1 MVETVLRCDFL
12 EPAQWLF
19 LSNNVPPL
27 VYYTHIPNLTISLL
41 LGIFV
46 LLQNPR
52 ALPNKILFGTVL
64 AFISWAFF
72 ALMFWA
78 TNRADIIMFA
88 WLIDILVEPLVH
100 IGVFYLLYTLIV
112 GKDLSFKI
120 KLLLAF
126 IYIPIPILLS
136 TSLTLSAFD
145 PISCLAA
152 EGPIALYYTYFV
164 EIFVTI
170 LLLGFLSREFY
181 ITKNN
186 SKRKQIL
193 YLGTGG
199 VLLLLAFSW
208 GNITGS
214 FTEDW
219 QLGQYGLLGMPL
231 FIGFLVYSI
240 VRFNLFN
247 IKIFATQA
255 LVFTSWFTLFALLFL
270 NNISSARIV
279 MGINLVIFG
288 VFGYQLIR
296 SVRREIEQRQQ
307 IEQLADKLAKANERL
322 KVLDKMKS
330 EFVSVASHQLRSP
343 LTSIRGYASMLLE
356 GSFGKIPQKGREA
369 IERIAES
376 SKYMAIS
383 VEDYLNVS
391 RIEAGNMKYEYS
403 TFNIKEEAEKI
414 VKELNPTAL
423 KRGLKLKAAS
433 TCKGT
438 CVVKADI
445 GKLRQVVQNV
455 VDNAMKY
462 TPKGSITLTT
472 HDDLKLKKVYITIKD
487 TGVGMSKDTI
497 EDLFNK
503 FTRAKNANEVNV
515 TGTGLGLF
523 VAKKMV
529 EDMGGKIWAESEG
542 EGKGS
547 QFIIEFP
554 LTK

>member
-1 MVETVLRCDFL
+1 MIETVLRCDFL
-12 EPAQWLF
+12 EPSQWLLF
-19 LSNNVPPL
+19 GANVPPL

-41 LGIFV
+41 LAIFV
-46 LLQNPR
+46 LLQSPR
-52 ALPNKILFGTVL
+52 ALPNRILFATVL
-64 AFISWAFF
+64 AFITWVFF

-100 IGVFYLLYTLIV
+100 IGILYLLYTLLT
-112 GKDLSFKI
+112 GKDLSIYKKLALFVLYLPI
-120 KLLLAF
+120 PLLL
-126 IYIPIPILLS
+126 PTP
-136 TSLTLSAFD
+136 LTLSAFD
-145 PISCLAA
+145 TISCLAI

-164 EIFVTI
+164 EIIVTLLLIVFLIKRFLLTTDAKKRREIFFLGIGGI
-170 LLLGFLSREFY
+170 LLLF
-181 ITKNN
+181 
-186 SKRKQIL
+186 
-193 YLGTGG
+193 
-199 VLLLLAFSW
+199 AFSW
-208 GNITGS
+208 GNIVGS

-240 VRFNLFN
+240 VRFSLFN

-255 LVFTSWFTLFALLFL
+255 LVITSWFTLFALLFV
-270 NNISSARIV
+270 NNIDSARIV
-279 MGINLVIFG
+279 IGVNLVIFG
-288 VFGYQLIR
+288 IFGYQLIR
-296 SVRREIEQRQQ
+296 SVRREIKQREQ
-307 IEQLADKLAKANERL
+307 IELLAKRLAKANERL
-322 KVLDKMKS
+322 KELDKMKS

-343 LTSIRGYASMLLE
+343 LTSIRGYASMILE
-356 GSFGKIPQKGREA
+356 GSFGKVPLKAREA

-403 TFNIKEEAEKI
+403 TFNIKEETEKI
-414 VKELNPTAL
+414 VKELHPTAL
-423 KRGLKLKAAS
+423 KRGLKLKATS

-438 CVVKADI
+438 CIVKADI

-462 TPKGSITLTT
+462 TPKGSITVTT
-472 HDDLKLKKVYITIKD
+472 HDDLKQKKVFVTIKD

-547 QFIIEFP
+547 EFIIEFP
-554 LTK
+554 LSA

>member
-1 MVETVLRCDFL
+1 MIETVLRCDFL
-12 EPAQWLF
+12 EPSQWLLF
-19 LSNNVPPL
+19 GANVPPL

-41 LGIFV
+41 LAIFV
-46 LLQNPR
+46 LLQSPR
-52 ALPNKILFGTVL
+52 ALPNRILFATVL
-64 AFISWAFF
+64 AFITWVFF

-100 IGVFYLLYTLIV
+100 IGILYLLYTLLT
-112 GKDLSFKI
+112 GKDLSIYK
-120 KLLLAF
+120 KLALFVL
-126 IYIPIPILLS
+126 YLPIPLLVP
-136 TSLTLSAFD
+136 TPLTLSAVD
-145 PISCLAA
+145 TISCLAI

-164 EIFVTI
+164 EIIVTLLLIVFLIKRFLLTTDAKKRREIFFLGIGGI
-170 LLLGFLSREFY
+170 LLLF
-181 ITKNN
+181 
-186 SKRKQIL
+186 
-193 YLGTGG
+193 
-199 VLLLLAFSW
+199 AFSW
-208 GNITGS
+208 GNIVGS

-240 VRFNLFN
+240 VRFSLFN

-255 LVFTSWFTLFALLFL
+255 LVITSWFTLFALLFV
-270 NNISSARIV
+270 NNIDSARIV
-279 MGINLVIFG
+279 IGVNLVIFG
-288 VFGYQLIR
+288 IFGYQLIR
-296 SVRREIEQRQQ
+296 SVRREIKQREQ
-307 IEQLADKLAKANERL
+307 IELLAKRLAKANERL
-322 KVLDKMKS
+322 KELDKMKS

-343 LTSIRGYASMLLE
+343 LTSIRGYASMILE
-356 GSFGKIPQKGREA
+356 GSFGKVPLKAREA

-403 TFNIKEEAEKI
+403 TFNIKEETEKI
-414 VKELNPTAL
+414 VKELHPTAL
-423 KRGLKLKAAS
+423 KRGLKLKATS

-438 CVVKADI
+438 CIVKADI

-462 TPKGSITLTT
+462 TPKGSITVTT
-472 HDDLKLKKVYITIKD
+472 HDDLKQKKVFVTIKD

-547 QFIIEFP
+547 EFIIEFP
-554 LTK
+554 LSA